1 MYEFHGDKRRYFD
14 MTYEVTKNHIVP
26 YIDGYFP
33 IKQDMNVLEIGCGEA
48 GVLKAFL
55 EKGCRCTGIELDPS
69 RIEYAKEFL
78 KDKPKFNDVA
88 KDFVKFIYGKKLVIH
103 NAEFDLAFLNKELK
117 QVGEKQISSEN
128 IIDTLNVARE
138 KFPGAQNSLDA
149 LCKRFKIDNSRRQK
163 HSALL
168 DCELLAKVYI
178 ELFEKKEPTFEF
190 DLNTQDDSIKNVKS
204 IKDRKQ
210 IIVQITEEEKR
221 LHKEF
226 LKRELPKSSMLN

>member
-1 MYEFHGDKRRYFD
+1 MKEVLLDTETTGLSSVNDKIIEIACIEIEDHIPTGEKFHVFLNPE
-14 MTYEVTKNHIVP
+14 M
-26 YIDGYFP
+26 
-33 IKQDMNVLEIGCGEA
+33 EISQGA
-48 GVLKAFL
+48 YD
-55 EKGCRCTGIELDPS
+55 THGIS
-69 RIEYAKEFL
+69 KEFL

-88 KDFVKFIYGKKLVIH
+88 KDFLKFIDGKKLVIH

-117 QVGEKQISSEN
+117 EVGEKQILKDN
-128 IIDTLNVARE
+128 IVDTLNVARE

-190 DLNTQDDSIKNVKS
+190 DSDAQDESIKNVKS

-210 IIVQITEEEKR
+210 IIVQITDEEKR

-226 LKRELPKSSMLN
+226 LQKELPKSSMLN

>member
-1 MYEFHGDKRRYFD
+1 MKEVLLDTETTGLSSINDKIIEIACIEIEDHIPTGEKFHVFLNPE
-14 MTYEVTKNHIVP
+14 M
-26 YIDGYFP
+26 
-33 IKQDMNVLEIGCGEA
+33 EISQGA
-48 GVLKAFL
+48 YD
-55 EKGCRCTGIELDPS
+55 THGIS
-69 RIEYAKEFL
+69 KEFL
-78 KDKPKFNDVA
+78 KDKPKFNEVA
-88 KDFVKFIYGKKLVIH
+88 KDFIKFIDGKKLVIH

-117 QVGEKQISSEN
+117 DVGERQISKDN
-128 IIDTLNVARE
+128 IVDTLNVARE

-190 DLNTQDDSIKNVKS
+190 DSDAQDESIKNVTS

-210 IIVQITEEEKR
+210 IIVQITDEEKR

-226 LKRELPKSSMLN
+226 LQKELPKSSMLD

>member
-1 MYEFHGDKRRYFD
+1 MKEILLDTETTGLSSVNDKIIEIACIEIEDHIPTGEKFHVFLNPE
-14 MTYEVTKNHIVP
+14 M
-26 YIDGYFP
+26 
-33 IKQDMNVLEIGCGEA
+33 EISQGA
-48 GVLKAFL
+48 YD
-55 EKGCRCTGIELDPS
+55 THGIS
-69 RIEYAKEFL
+69 KEFL
-78 KDKPKFNDVA
+78 RDKPKFNDVA
-88 KDFVKFIYGKKLVIH
+88 KDFIKFIDGKKLVIH

-117 QVGEKQISSEN
+117 EVGEKQISKDN
-128 IIDTLNVARE
+128 IVDTLNVARE

-190 DLNTQDDSIKNVKS
+190 DSDAQDETIKNVKS

-210 IIVQITEEEKR
+210 IIVQITDEEKK

-226 LKRELPKSSMLN
+226 LQKELPKSSMLN

>member
-1 MYEFHGDKRRYFD
+1 MKEVLLDTETTGLSSVNDKIIEIACIEIEDHIPTGEKFHVFLNPE
-14 MTYEVTKNHIVP
+14 MEVSQGAYDTH
-26 YIDGYFP
+26 
-33 IKQDMNVLEIGCGEA
+33 
-48 GVLKAFL
+48 
-55 EKGCRCTGIELDPS
+55 GIS
-69 RIEYAKEFL
+69 KEFL
-78 KDKPKFNDVA
+78 KDKLKFKDVA
-88 KDFVKFIYGKKLVIH
+88 KDFIKFIDGKKLVIH

-117 QVGEKQISSEN
+117 EVGEKQISKDN
-128 IIDTLNVARE
+128 IVDTLNVARE

-178 ELFEKKEPTFEF
+178 ELLEKKEPTFEF
-190 DLNTQDDSIKNVKS
+190 DLDAQDESIQNVKS

-210 IIVQITEEEKR
+210 IIVQITDDEKK

-226 LKRELPKSSMLN
+226 LQKELPKSSMLN

>member
-1 MYEFHGDKRRYFD
+1 MKEVLLDTETTGLSSVNDKIIEIACIEIEDHIPTGEKFHVFLNPE
-14 MTYEVTKNHIVP
+14 M
-26 YIDGYFP
+26 
-33 IKQDMNVLEIGCGEA
+33 EISQGA
-48 GVLKAFL
+48 YD
-55 EKGCRCTGIELDPS
+55 THGIS
-69 RIEYAKEFL
+69 KEFL

-88 KDFVKFIYGKKLVIH
+88 KDFTKFIDGKKLVIH

-117 QVGEKQISSEN
+117 EVGEKQISKDN
-128 IIDTLNVARE
+128 IVDTLNVARE

-190 DLNTQDDSIKNVKS
+190 DSDVQDESIQKVKS

-210 IIVQITEEEKR
+210 IIVQITDEEKR

-226 LKRELPKSSMLN
+226 LQKELPKSSMLN

>member
-1 MYEFHGDKRRYFD
+1 MKEVLLDTETTGLSSVNDKIIEIACIEIEDHIPTGEKFHVFLNPE
-14 MTYEVTKNHIVP
+14 M
-26 YIDGYFP
+26 
-33 IKQDMNVLEIGCGEA
+33 EISQGA
-48 GVLKAFL
+48 YD
-55 EKGCRCTGIELDPS
+55 THGIS
-69 RIEYAKEFL
+69 KEFL

-88 KDFVKFIYGKKLVIH
+88 KDFIKFIDGKKLVIH

-117 QVGEKQISSEN
+117 EVGEKQISKDN
-128 IIDTLNVARE
+128 IVDTLNVARE

-190 DLNTQDDSIKNVKS
+190 DSDAQDESIKNVKS

-210 IIVQITEEEKR
+210 IIVQITDEEKR

-226 LKRELPKSSMLN
+226 LQKELPKSTMLN

>member
-1 MYEFHGDKRRYFD
+1 MKEVLLDTETTGLSSVNDKVIEIACIEIEDHIPTGEKFHVFLNPE
-14 MTYEVTKNHIVP
+14 M
-26 YIDGYFP
+26 
-33 IKQDMNVLEIGCGEA
+33 EISQGA
-48 GVLKAFL
+48 YD
-55 EKGCRCTGIELDPS
+55 THGIS
-69 RIEYAKEFL
+69 KEFL

-88 KDFVKFIYGKKLVIH
+88 KDFIKFIDGKKLVIH

-117 QVGEKQISSEN
+117 EVGEKQISKDN
-128 IIDTLNVARE
+128 IVDTLNVARE

-190 DLNTQDDSIKNVKS
+190 DSDAQDESIKNVKN

-210 IIVQITEEEKR
+210 IIVQITDEEKR

-226 LKRELPKSSMLN
+226 LQKELPKSTMLN

>member
-1 MYEFHGDKRRYFD
+1 MKEVLLDTETTGLSSVNDKIIEIACIEIEDHIPTGEKFHVFLNPE
-14 MTYEVTKNHIVP
+14 M
-26 YIDGYFP
+26 
-33 IKQDMNVLEIGCGEA
+33 EISQGA
-48 GVLKAFL
+48 YD
-55 EKGCRCTGIELDPS
+55 THGIS
-69 RIEYAKEFL
+69 KEFL

-88 KDFVKFIYGKKLVIH
+88 KDFIKFIDGKKLVIH

-117 QVGEKQISSEN
+117 EVGEKQISKDN
-128 IIDTLNVARE
+128 IVDTLNVARE

-190 DLNTQDDSIKNVKS
+190 DSDAQDESIKNVKS

-210 IIVQITEEEKR
+210 IIVQITDEEKR
-221 LHKEF
+221 LYKEF
-226 LKRELPKSSMLN
+226 LQKELPKSSMLN